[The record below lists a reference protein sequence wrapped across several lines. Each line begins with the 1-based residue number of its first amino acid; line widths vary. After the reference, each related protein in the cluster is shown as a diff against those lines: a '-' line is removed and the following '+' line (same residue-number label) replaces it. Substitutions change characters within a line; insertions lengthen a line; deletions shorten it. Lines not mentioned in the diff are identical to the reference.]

1 MATTNINDVNIPR
14 SPFLNGLANTISREW
29 LLYLLGLGRVLYY
42 GAFQDTTTQT
52 ASAINTPTAIT
63 FNTTDLSN
71 GVSIGTTTSQILF
84 ANPGIYNFQFS
95 IQLENTNNQLD
106 DVYIWIR
113 KNGTDVT
120 GSAGLISVPNKHG
133 SVNGH
138 SISGWNY
145 FLSVNSGDYVQIYWS
160 TSATTTSIKFY
171 AAQTSPVIPST
182 ASVILTVNQVTF

>member
-1 MATTNINDVNIPR
+1 MSNNINDVNIPR

-42 GAFQDTTTQT
+42 GSFSDTTTQT

-84 ANPGIYNFQFS
+84 ANAGIYNFQFS
-95 IQLENTNNQLD
+95 AEFQNTATTLS

-113 KNGTDVT
+113 KNGVDVV
-120 GSAGLISVPNKHG
+120 GSAGLISVPNSHAG
-133 SVNGH
+133 VDGHSVN
-138 SISGWNY
+138 GWNY
-145 FLSVNSGDYVQIYWS
+145 FVSVNSGDYLQIYWS
-160 TSATTTSIKFY
+160 TSATTTTIKYY
-171 AAQTSPVIPST
+171 AAQTSPAIPST

>member
-1 MATTNINDVNIPR
+1 MSNNINDVNIPR

-42 GAFQDTTTQT
+42 GSFADTTTQT

-63 FNTTDLSN
+63 FNTTELSN

-84 ANPGIYNFQFS
+84 ANAGIYNFQFS
-95 IQLENTNNQLD
+95 VQFENTATSLS

-113 KNGTDVT
+113 KNGVDVT
-120 GSAGLISVPNKHG
+120 GSAGLISVPNSHG
-133 SVNGH
+133 GTHGH
-138 SISGWNY
+138 SINGWNY
-145 FLSVNSGDYVQIYWS
+145 FVSVNSGDYLQIYWS
-160 TSATTTSIKFY
+160 TSATTTTIKYY
-171 AAQTSPVIPST
+171 AAQTSPAIPST

>member
-1 MATTNINDVNIPR
+1 MSNNINDVNIPR

-42 GAFQDTTTQT
+42 GSFYDTTSQT
-52 ASAINTPTAIT
+52 ASAINTPTAMT
-63 FNTTDLSN
+63 FNTTDFAN
-71 GVSIGTTTSQILF
+71 GVSIGTPTSRIVFL
-84 ANPGIYNFQFS
+84 NSGTYNFQFS
-95 IQLENTNNQLD
+95 VQFENTNNQLD

-138 SISGWNY
+138 SINSWNY
-145 FLSVNSGDYVQIYWS
+145 FINVVAGDYYQLYWS
-160 TSATTTSIKFY
+160 TSSTTTAI
-171 AAQTSPVIPST
+171 
-182 ASVILTVNQVTF
+182 